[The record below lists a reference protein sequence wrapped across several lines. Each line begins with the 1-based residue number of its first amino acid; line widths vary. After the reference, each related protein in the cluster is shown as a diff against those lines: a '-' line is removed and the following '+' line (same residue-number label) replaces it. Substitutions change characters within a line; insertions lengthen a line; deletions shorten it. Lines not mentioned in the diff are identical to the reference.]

1 MAKTAFG
8 KDKPLFIL
16 YSIHNNFL
24 NNGVYRRY
32 THVTNSWI
40 VSISIY
46 PRSSDYTPIYIES
59 KTKEFMPMQ
68 ISSLTEVKELI
79 PLFEGRY
86 NRKKGKAKRRVL
98 KSQINAL
105 KYIDEN
111 WPTYQAI
118 LLLNPEG

>member
-1 MAKTAFG
+1 MAKTTFG

-16 YSIHNNFL
+16 YSTHNSL
-24 NNGVYRRY
+24 LGKGVYKRY
-32 THVTNSWI
+32 THSTNSW
-40 VSISIY
+40 VVNISIY
-46 PRSSDYTPIYIES
+46 PRSSDYSPIYIES
-59 KTKEFMPMQ
+59 VNKEFIPMQ
-68 ISSLTEVKELI
+68 ISNLTEVKELI

-86 NRKKGKAKRRVL
+86 NRKKGKAKRKVI

-111 WPTYQAI
+111 WPIYQAI